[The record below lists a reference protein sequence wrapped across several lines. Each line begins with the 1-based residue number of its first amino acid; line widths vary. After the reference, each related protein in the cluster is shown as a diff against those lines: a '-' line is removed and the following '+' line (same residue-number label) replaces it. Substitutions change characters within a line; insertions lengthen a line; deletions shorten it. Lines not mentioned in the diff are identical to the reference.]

1 MEKEAIGME
10 IEFRNARLEDVE
22 KIVEMLADDK
32 LGSERERF
40 ESPLPKSYYDAF
52 SAIDSDPNNELILAC
67 LDEEIVGVQ
76 QVTFTPYLTFQGGW
90 RATIEGV
97 RTASSV
103 RGQGI
108 GSQLIGYAIRRA
120 KTRGCHLVQL
130 TTDKKRPEALHF
142 YEQLGFSAT
151 HEGMKLKL

>member
-1 MEKEAIGME
+1 ME

-76 QVTFTPYLTFQGGW
+76 QVTFTPYLTYQGGW

-142 YEQLGFSAT
+142 YEQLSFSAT